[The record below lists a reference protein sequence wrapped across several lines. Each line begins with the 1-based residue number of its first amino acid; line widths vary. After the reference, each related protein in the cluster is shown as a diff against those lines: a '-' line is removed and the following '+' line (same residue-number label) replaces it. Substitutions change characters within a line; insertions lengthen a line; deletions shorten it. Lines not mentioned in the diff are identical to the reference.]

1 MIITID
7 GPTASGK
14 STIARMLAHEFHYY
28 YVCSGFLYRA
38 LAYLLINKFGYT
50 EHTVVHVDSKDIA
63 ACFDPGL
70 FKYVYDE
77 KQQERVFFDGHDIT
91 PLLKDSFIDKISSIT
106 SVNVYVRHFVTQ
118 LQHAIAVDYNIVID
132 GRDVG
137 SVVFPHAEIKFY
149 LIASVEVRAQRWLI
163 DQSKRGNHYTQQ
175 EATEKIA
182 ERDRRDRERTVAP
195 LIIPEGAVVVD
206 NSYLSLQQTFD
217 IMVGVVKKVM

>member
-28 YVCSGFLYRA
+28 YVCSGLLYRS
-38 LAYLLINKFGYT
+38 LAYLLISKFGYT
-50 EHTVVHVDSKDIA
+50 EHTVAHVEAHDIA
-63 ACFDPGL
+63 ACFDPQL

-77 KQQERVFFDGHDIT
+77 EQQERVFFDGHDIT

-137 SVVFPHAEIKFY
+137 SVVFPHAEVKFY
-149 LIASVEVRAQRWLI
+149 LTASIQARAQRWLA
-163 DQSKRGNHYTQQ
+163 DQNKRGHHYVLQD
-175 EATEKIA
+175 ATERIA

-195 LIIPEGAVVVD
+195 LIIPAGAVVVD
-206 NSYLSLQQTFD
+206 NSDLSLQQTFD
-217 IMVGVVKKVM
+217 IMVGVVKRVI